1 MVLASGIPI
10 KRSSRFS
17 REEIKMSINKI
28 ATASA
33 VAVIGLGLVGAPKAD
48 AAFEAY
54 IYQDGGNVIATG
66 RGSIDLS
73 GLTYD
78 GSLGASGDLAAG
90 RGVFVTGMTNPVSV
104 YLPISDPGSFGDGMD
119 MNPNS
124 VVGDIF
130 GVNGESEIGVPVGYV
145 SGTAFTS
152 GATWDSTTLAA
163 LGVTPGVYQWT
174 WGSGADA
181 DSFTL
186 HIGEAS
192 SVPEPAT
199 LALFGLG
206 LIGIGLSRRRFA
218 R

>member
-1 MVLASGIPI
+1 M
-10 KRSSRFS
+10 
-17 REEIKMSINKI
+17 
-28 ATASA
+28 
-33 VAVIGLGLVGAPKAD
+33 
-48 AAFEAY
+48 
-54 IYQDGGNVIATG
+54 IATG
-66 RGSIDLS
+66 SGSIDLG
-73 GLTYD
+73 GLTY
-78 GSLGASGDLAAG
+78 GESLSASGDVAAG
-90 RGVFVTGMTNPVSV
+90 RGVFVTGIGNAVSV
-104 YLPISDPGSFGDGMD
+104 YYPISDPGPFGDGGD
-119 MNPNS
+119 ISPNS

-130 GVNGESEIGVPVGYV
+130 GVNGEGQIGLPVGYV
-145 SGTAFTS
+145 SDTAFTS